1 MPRNMADRPLILWE
15 EVRRGGKDQCEVE
28 NQKEDRS
35 YYPKEVS
42 GLQYDRANFWVHGD
56 NCV

>member
-1 MPRNMADRPLILWE
+1 MADRPLILWE

-56 NCV
+56 SCM